1 MKKNT
6 TILIPLLILSV
17 FILSACQFLPWFGAR
32 RGSGNLTTEARQ
44 VSGFDAIRLDGAG
57 RLVITQGTTPSL
69 EIQAEDNL
77 INLLTSEV
85 EDNTLVLGYDEGGWR
100 RTIIPTRTIN
110 YTLTV
115 TDLTS
120 LVLNGAGDIR
130 IQTLQTDTL
139 FIEING
145 AGNIGIE
152 DLSAEN
158 LRVNLSGTGSIKIS
172 GVVSDQVINID
183 GAGNYQGADSQTQST
198 NIKISGL
205 GNGTVWATDTLQ
217 VTIAGGGNV
226 SYYGSPQVTQK
237 ITGLGQVRSLG
248 EK

>member
-1 MKKNT
+1 MKKKSVF
-6 TILIPLLILSV
+6 LIPLLILSV

-32 RGSGNLTTEARQ
+32 RGSGNLMTETRQ

-57 RLVITQGTTPSL
+57 RMEITQGTTPSL

-85 EDNTLVLGYDEGGWR
+85 MDNTLVLGYQDQIWR
-100 RTIIPTRTIN
+100 RTIIPTRPIN

-115 TDLTS
+115 TDLSS
-120 LVLNGAGDIR
+120 LFLNGAGDIR
-130 IQTLQTDTL
+130 IQSMQSDTL
-139 FIEING
+139 LIEING
-145 AGNIGIE
+145 AGNIVIE
-152 DLSAEN
+152 DLSADN
-158 LRVNLSGTGSIKIS
+158 LRVTLAGTGSINIS

-183 GAGNYQGADSQTQST
+183 GAGNYQGAELQTQTTS
-198 NIKISGL
+198 IKISGL

-226 SYYGSPQVTQK
+226 SYYGAPQVSQE
-237 ITGLGQVRSLG
+237 ITGLGRVRNLG